1 MIITFVDAGVLIAA
15 ARGRTEVSAQ
25 AMAILDDPD
34 RSFASSEFVR
44 LEVLP
49 KALFN
54 RKSDEAEFYFEFFHA
69 VSYWPANTDAVVR
82 HAYEIGVKFGLA
94 ALDALHVAAAVST
107 GAEEIITT
115 EKRGKPLHR
124 TTDIRVRSVQ
134 ADSTS

>member
-15 ARGRTEVSAQ
+15 ARGITEVSAQ

-69 VSYWPANTDAVVR
+69 VS
-82 HAYEIGVKFGLA
+82 
-94 ALDALHVAAAVST
+94 T
-107 GAEEIITT
+107 G
-115 EKRGKPLHR
+115 RR
-124 TTDIRVRSVQ
+124 TPMLSYDMPTR
-134 ADSTS
+134 